1 MVGGSSFHNFP
12 TLCNEYANEEKEY
25 IFCIKGRPFGCLVS
39 PHIPTPTSTL
49 VDYNLVRDIGMKM
62 TDLQYTKFSFCGQ
75 KLRILGKIS
84 ITVQT
89 IHDGLASGSF
99 HLKANVILDLSKNLD
114 VESVAGVKLS
124 KQLEGNGSNCTYSGA
139 LSTGSSTAPST
150 PRSSPRSS
158 PRRSPT
164 PSQAATPPRAM
175 SPFPP
180 RAPTPKSPPGFPAEP
195 QHRASVPV
203 QSNNRPQIH
212 VYMTAVK
219 NPTPLSLNLHSLSET
234 FCNAD
239 IMLDINRE
247 LRALN
252 EADPGGKVSVDE
264 NQVMTFVTTGGLLY
278 EFSHG
283 CRRCHPDRCL
293 DRTRDTMAN
302 NCGFHGQWLSP
313 NNFRSCGPMCRG
325 AFCQCL
331 NSY

>member
-84 ITVQT
+84 FTVQT

-139 LSTGSSTAPST
+139 FRLIYGTFDSEKLPEKFPEKIPVPFPSCYT
-150 PRSSPRSS
+150 TEGNVSFPAPRSHTQVSARL
-158 PRRSPT
+158 
-164 PSQAATPPRAM
+164 PSRASAPCLCPRA
-175 SPFPP
+175 
-180 RAPTPKSPPGFPAEP
+180 
-195 QHRASVPV
+195 V
-203 QSNNRPQIH
+203 
-212 VYMTAVK
+212 
-219 NPTPLSLNLHSLSET
+219 
-234 FCNAD
+234 
-239 IMLDINRE
+239 
-247 LRALN
+247 
-252 EADPGGKVSVDE
+252 
-264 NQVMTFVTTGGLLY
+264 
-278 EFSHG
+278 
-283 CRRCHPDRCL
+283 
-293 DRTRDTMAN
+293 
-302 NCGFHGQWLSP
+302 
-313 NNFRSCGPMCRG
+313 
-325 AFCQCL
+325 
-331 NSY
+331 

>member
-139 LSTGSSTAPST
+139 LSTG
-150 PRSSPRSS
+150 
-158 PRRSPT
+158 
-164 PSQAATPPRAM
+164 
-175 SPFPP
+175 
-180 RAPTPKSPPGFPAEP
+180 
-195 QHRASVPV
+195 
-203 QSNNRPQIH
+203 
-212 VYMTAVK
+212 
-219 NPTPLSLNLHSLSET
+219 
-234 FCNAD
+234 
-239 IMLDINRE
+239 
-247 LRALN
+247 
-252 EADPGGKVSVDE
+252 
-264 NQVMTFVTTGGLLY
+264 
-278 EFSHG
+278 
-283 CRRCHPDRCL
+283 
-293 DRTRDTMAN
+293 
-302 NCGFHGQWLSP
+302 
-313 NNFRSCGPMCRG
+313 
-325 AFCQCL
+325 
-331 NSY
+331 

>member
-84 ITVQT
+84 FTVQT

-164 PSQAATPPRAM
+164 PSRAATPPRAM

-212 VYMTAVK
+212 VYMT
-219 NPTPLSLNLHSLSET
+219 
-234 FCNAD
+234 
-239 IMLDINRE
+239 
-247 LRALN
+247 
-252 EADPGGKVSVDE
+252 
-264 NQVMTFVTTGGLLY
+264 Q
-278 EFSHG
+278 G
-283 CRRCHPDRCL
+283 C
-293 DRTRDTMAN
+293 
-302 NCGFHGQWLSP
+302 
-313 NNFRSCGPMCRG
+313 
-325 AFCQCL
+325 
-331 NSY
+331 